1 MRKRLTE
8 EQREQIARNAITR
21 YEAGESWVE
30 IACDHDLHP
39 GSLRRIAR
47 QRHEVAYRRS
57 GAKPVADPAE
67 VARRRDAGE
76 TIEGIAEA
84 LGCSRTAV
92 RTALEATHGPPM
104 TRYPELRSRR
114 TPTDAELTLL
124 RRLLEQCPPAPRS
137 RPGHLDMT
145 GPEGLAVAEACL
157 ALVEDGVPMQT
168 LSLALE
174 HGATWVR
181 WLLRKHDLLP
191 AERQGRSTSRRARP
205 R

>member
-1 MRKRLTE
+1 MRRRLCTTE
-8 EQREQIARNAITR
+8 LEEVARRALER
-21 YEAGESWVE
+21 YKAGESWAE
-30 IACDHDLHP
+30 IARDHDLHP
-39 GSLRRIAR
+39 GSLRRLVR
-47 QRHEVAYRRS
+47 ERHEVTYRRS

-67 VARRRDAGE
+67 VARRREKGE

-92 RTALEATHGPPM
+92 RTALEATQGPPM

-114 TPTDAELTLL
+114 SPTGAELARL
-124 RRLLEQCPPAPRS
+124 RLLIEQCPPAMRS
-137 RPGHLDMT
+137 RPGHLDMACF
-145 GPEGLAVAEACL
+145 EGLAVAERCL

-191 AERQGRSTSRRARP
+191 VERQGRSTSRRIRSD
-205 R
+205 